1 MAVIKD
7 VAKHAGVSQSTV
19 SKYLNTPELLSEDY
33 RIRVAKAVEELNFK
47 PSNIARS
54 MRSKKTKQI
63 AIIVPDLVNPFYS
76 EVFSEMRTY
85 AGKQGYSVLVY
96 TTEDDLVELNKFID
110 NIDSIFAD
118 GIIFCFLDEDGITQ
132 HIDDIHD
139 KIPITLISWDIRST
153 KFNSVILSLN
163 NSIFQIS
170 QYMTSLGHQRIAYI
184 NGPADSRI
192 SKEKLDGFSRAMHL
206 AGIDVNDEYIKYGR
220 NRIKHGYHNT
230 SQLMHLKEPPTAIV
244 AANDSIAVGCLKYL
258 SQHNYRVPEDIA
270 VTGHDGIQLSYIY
283 DPSITTNV
291 MPIAEMCKASIDMLI
306 NKIERPGSKNRQA
319 IFTANIVEGKS
330 TNPNAP
336 SIIDL

>member
-1 MAVIKD
+1 MAVISD
-7 VAKHAGVSQSTV
+7 VAKRAGVSKSTV
-19 SKYLNTPELLSEDY
+19 SKFLNTPELLSEEY
-33 RIRVAKAVEELNFK
+33 RVRIAKAVKELNFT

-54 MRSKKTKQI
+54 MRSKRTNQI
-63 AIIVPDLVNPFYS
+63 AMIVPDLVNPFYS
-76 EVFSEMRTY
+76 EVFCEMRTY
-85 AGKQGYSVLVY
+85 AAQKGYSVLVY
-96 TTEDDLVELNKFID
+96 TTEDDLAELNKYIN
-110 NIDSIFAD
+110 NIENIYAD
-118 GIIFCFLDEDGITQ
+118 GIIFCYLDEDGITQ
-132 HIDDIHD
+132 HIDSIHD
-139 KIPITLISWDIRST
+139 KIPITLISWDIHST

-170 QYMTSLGHQRIAYI
+170 QYMTSLGHKRIAFI

-192 SKEKLDGFSRAMHL
+192 SKEKFDGFSRAMHL
-206 AGIDVNDEYIKYGR
+206 AGIEVHDEYIKYGR

-230 SQLMHLKEPPTAIV
+230 SQLMQLEEPPTAIV

-258 SQHNYRVPEDIA
+258 SQHNYRVPEDIV

-291 MPIAEMCKASIDMLI
+291 MPIAEMCKTSIDMLI

-319 IFTANIVEGKS
+319 IFTANIIEGKS